1 MNCKICQSLSLPFA
15 TAKILNGKYKIQYF
29 QCQNCGFIQT
39 EEPYWLAD
47 AYSQAIAPSDEGL
60 IFRNL
65 MLAQITNNIISNFFN
80 PEDNFLDFGGGY
92 GLLVRLMRDIRY
104 NFFWQD
110 KYCQNLF
117 AQGFEARGDVASA
130 TLRVGEAL
138 RMQNRSYQLLTA
150 FEVFEHLVNP
160 LEDIKELLKYSQNIL
175 FSTELIPANNPKP
188 DQWWYYALN
197 EGQHIS
203 LYSLKSLSILAEKF
217 GLNLYTNHSSIHL
230 LTEKKIS
237 QELFGKLS
245 EYNAGK
251 LKEYLWRSRDY
262 LQTFQLLKP
271 ADQKTDIPKSTSFIS
286 QKLGVNIAGFVKGEL
301 GIGEG
306 VRATI
311 RAIETTDIPYVI
323 NNIIS
328 TPHRNSDV
336 TYQEKF
342 SQENPYPINILQVNA
357 HEVKTF
363 MKRGAIEKYFPH
375 RYNIGFWAWEL
386 PKFPPEWMPAFKPFN
401 EIWTYSN
408 YCVESIAKVSSVPVI
423 KMMPSIHLPIPTLG
437 REALNLPQD
446 KFIFLFIF
454 DFFSNI
460 ERKNPI
466 ATVRAFKE
474 AFGENNPDV
483 LLVIKCSNS
492 QRFPGDRARLIEAIA
507 NSPSIKLIDGY
518 LSKEKINALLYNC
531 DCYVSLHRAEGFG
544 LTMSEAMYYGKPV
557 IATGYSSNIE
567 FMNLGNSFLV
577 DYETVE
583 IAGNYGPY
591 KKGDIWANPSSEHC
605 AQLMQYVFNNYQKA
619 QQVGARAA
627 REIRSLLSPA
637 ARGQEIKKRLEYIA
651 QLTDSFT
658 RLPQPGLIAPS
669 REENQFQKPGFLKK
683 PGFLTAPLV
692 SICIPTFNGEAFI
705 KEALLSAS
713 AQTYP
718 NLEIIVAD
726 DSSTDKTVEILR
738 EFQQQN
744 PDIDLRIILHRNY
757 GLVGNLNFCISEA
770 RGKYIKFLF
779 QDDLLAAN
787 CVEEMVKIAETDAEI
802 GLVFSPRRVFLEPG
816 AESNAN
822 CMAAYRGTQD
832 LHKDWSNLKT
842 VQWGKELLIDA
853 NWMRGRW
860 NKIGEPTTVLIRQD
874 IFNNIGVF
882 DGSLTQL
889 LDVDMWLRIMGN
901 YKIGFANQTLSQL
914 RIHPRQQTQI
924 NLTSGEN
931 PQDYQRF
938 YRKLLE
944 DSSYSFLGD
953 ELKEKV
959 RQKLGISSEFN
970 SLKIAQLVEQ
980 YRKNPL
986 NESGLNK
993 LRQYREKLAQEL
1005 LEFTSEE
1012 LKQKYLGDWGNA
1024 YKALVKSGIKN
1035 EPLNEGEKAFL
1046 NSIAAVV
1053 LRGWNAENSL
1063 QYFLAFI
1070 LYKYAYQLPVN
1081 YQRSPIPRW
1090 LFADFLQFIFETPL
1104 SFQKKEELDGYC
1116 QYMQGLI
1123 DYMRSNALTNT
1134 NEEVRQSLA
1143 AFLKKNVNLT
1153 PLYLQ
1158 DLPLGDTW
1166 KKLADIWEFALQN
1179 EGHRLDY
1186 NFPAKVTSKRGDRS
1200 RISLGILLDKLSANQ
1215 QTFAIIPLIK
1225 YLDRQKFDLVLYNL
1239 QVEDDIVA
1247 DYCQKLAI
1255 EIVQLPE
1262 TLAQQAERIRRDD
1275 LDLLWIGAD
1284 PTAIANHL
1292 ADLALHRLA
1301 RVQLIPATAAPD
1313 STGIRNVDYYIL
1325 GNLTL
1330 PPTGQQQYREE
1341 LKILEGSGFC
1351 FESPVEGQ
1359 AEVKPTRQSWGAS
1372 ADATIFASGVPIAK
1386 IGPELREAWAKI
1398 LEAVPNSV
1406 LVLYPFGERTEDYAG
1421 MLLLKQIRWLL
1432 AQFGVDKKRLVVIKR
1447 LKSNADI
1454 RECLKLADVYLDSFP
1469 WSMAGALVEP
1479 LLAGVPIVVKEGQT
1493 ARGRQG
1499 AAMLRELGVPGL
1511 VADSEQNYIK
1521 LSIELGTNPELRQ
1534 WYAGQIKQKMAATPL
1549 MLDSPSYALKM
1560 GLLLENVLKT
1570 GNLDR
1575 NSMEP

>member
-1 MNCKICQSLSLPFA
+1 MNCKVCQSKTLPFA
-15 TAKILNGKYKIQYF
+15 SAKILNGKYNIQYF

-117 AQGFEARGDVASA
+117 AQGFEARGVP
-130 TLRVGEAL
+130 
-138 RMQNRSYQLLTA
+138 SYQLLTA

-160 LEDIKELLKYSQNIL
+160 LEEIKELLKYSRNIL

-217 GLNLYTNHSSIHL
+217 GLNLYTNNSSIHL

-262 LQTFQLLKP
+262 LKTLELLQP
-271 ADQKTDIPKSTSFIS
+271 TEAKTNIPQSQSFIS

-311 RAIETTDIPYVI
+311 RSIETTDISYVI
-323 NNIIS
+323 NNIVS
-328 TPHRNSDV
+328 TPHRNSDI

-342 SQENPYPINILQVNA
+342 SQENPYPINIFQVNA

-408 YCVESIAKVSSVPVI
+408 YCVESISKVASVPVI
-423 KMMPSIHLPIPTLG
+423 KMMPSISLPIPTLG
-437 REALNLPQD
+437 REALNLPSD

-466 ATVRAFKE
+466 ATVRAFKQ

-518 LSKEKINALLYNC
+518 LAKEKINALLYNC

-591 KKGDIWANPSSEHC
+591 KRGDIWANPSSEHC

-619 QQVGARAA
+619 REVGARAA
-627 REIRSLLSPA
+627 REIRSLLSPE
-637 ARGQEIKKRLEYIA
+637 ARGEEIKKRLEYIA
-651 QLTDSFT
+651 QLTDNFT
-658 RLPQPGLIAPS
+658 SLPQPGLIAPS
-669 REENQFQKPGFLKK
+669 REEKPGFSVSQKPGFSPSQKPGFFKK
-683 PGFLTAPLV
+683 PGFLTSPLV

-713 AQTYP
+713 VQTYP

-726 DSSTDKTVEILR
+726 DSSTDKTVEIVR
-738 EFQQQN
+738 EFQLEN
-744 PDIDLRIILHRNY
+744 PDIDLRVILHRNY

-779 QDDLLAAN
+779 QDDLLAVN
-787 CVEEMVKIAETDAEI
+787 CIEEMVKIAESDLEI
-802 GLVFSPRRVFLEPG
+802 GLVFSPRKVFLEPG

-874 IFNNIGVF
+874 VFNNIGVF
-882 DGSLTQL
+882 DASLTQL

-924 NLTSGEN
+924 NLNSGEN
-931 PQDYQRF
+931 PQDYRRF

-970 SLKIAQLVEQ
+970 SLQITQLVEK

-986 NESGLNK
+986 NESGLNN
-993 LRQYREKLAQEL
+993 LRQYREKLAKQL
-1005 LEFTSEE
+1005 LDFTSEE
-1012 LKQKYLGDWGNA
+1012 LNKKYLGDWGNA
-1024 YKALVKSGIKN
+1024 YKALVNSGIKN
-1035 EPLNEGEKAFL
+1035 EPLNQGEKAFL
-1046 NSIAAVV
+1046 DSIAAVV
-1053 LRGWNAENSL
+1053 VRGWNFGNSL

-1081 YQRSPIPRW
+1081 YQRAPIPRW
-1090 LFADFLQFIFETPL
+1090 LFADFLQFIFETPS
-1104 SFQKKEELDGYC
+1104 SFQQKEELDGYC

-1134 NEEVRQSLA
+1134 NQEVRQSLA
-1143 AFLKKNVNLT
+1143 AFIKKNIDLT

-1158 DLPLGDTW
+1158 DLPLGDIW

-1179 EGHRLDY
+1179 EGHQLDY
-1186 NFPAKVTSKRGDRS
+1186 NFPSITTSKRGDRS
-1200 RISLGILLDKLSANQ
+1200 LIRIGFLLDKLSPNQ
-1215 QTFAIIPLIK
+1215 QTFAIIALIK
-1225 YLDRQKFDLVLYNL
+1225 YLDRQKFDLVVYNL
-1239 QVEDDIVA
+1239 KVRDDIVA
-1247 DYCQKLAI
+1247 QYCQKLAV

-1262 TLAQQAERIRRDD
+1262 TLPQQAERIRRDD

-1284 PTAIANHL
+1284 PTAIANQI

-1301 RVQLIPATAAPD
+1301 RVQLIPGTTAPD
-1313 STGIRNVDYYIL
+1313 STGIRNLDYYIL
-1325 GNLTL
+1325 GDLTL
-1330 PPTGQQQYREE
+1330 QPESQQQYREE
-1341 LKILEGSGFC
+1341 LKIVEGSGFC
-1351 FESPVEGQ
+1351 FESPLEGQ

-1372 ADATIFASGVPIAK
+1372 ADATVFASGAAISQ

-1406 LVLYPFGERTEDYAG
+1406 LVLYPFGERTQDYAG
-1421 MLLLKQIRWLL
+1421 MLLLKQMRSLF
-1432 AQFGVDKKRLVVIKR
+1432 AQFGLDKKRLVVIKR
-1447 LKSNADI
+1447 LKSNVDV

-1469 WSMAGALVEP
+1469 WSGAASLVEP
-1479 LLAGVPIVVKEGQT
+1479 LLEGVPTAVKEGQT

-1499 AAMLRELGVPGL
+1499 AAMLRELGLAGL
-1511 VADSEQNYIK
+1511 VANSERNYIK

-1534 WYAGQIKQKMAATPL
+1534 RYAGQIKQKMAATPIK
-1549 MLDSPSYALKM
+1549 LDSRSYALKM
-1560 GLLLENVLKT
+1560 GSLLENVFKI
-1570 GNLDR
+1570 
-1575 NSMEP
+1575 E